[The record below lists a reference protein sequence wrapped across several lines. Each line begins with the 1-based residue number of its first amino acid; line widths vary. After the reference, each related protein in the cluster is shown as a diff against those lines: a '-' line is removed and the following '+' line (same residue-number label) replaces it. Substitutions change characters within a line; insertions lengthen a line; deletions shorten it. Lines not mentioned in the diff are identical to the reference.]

1 MRLLYGLALLLSLA
15 GFIGVVA
22 FSLLYVPAM
31 VYVSFGVQMLASLQ
45 VGYLEINWR
54 RDKAVWTSTPER

>member
-22 FSLLYVPAM
+22 FSLFYVPTM

-54 RDKAVWTSTPER
+54 RLKRTRSE